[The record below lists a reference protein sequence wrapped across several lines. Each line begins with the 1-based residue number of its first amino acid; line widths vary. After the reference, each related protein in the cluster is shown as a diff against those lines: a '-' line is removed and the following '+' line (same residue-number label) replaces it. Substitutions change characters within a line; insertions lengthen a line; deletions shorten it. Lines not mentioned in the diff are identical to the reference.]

1 MDKLFQDELNY
12 LNETLA
18 YIEQRLEYLLQ
29 NNERRENESRELMR
43 EAYAE
48 GLELKE
54 EDGNGH
60 FDSSMVQNELR
71 QQAEVISAQKVET
84 VELQN
89 LYKRPYFAHIDFKFE
104 NEDEAE
110 PIYIGL
116 KDIIDL
122 DNFQQYS
129 VDWRAPIADLYYN
142 YKELGPV
149 SFMSKDQEIK
159 GELVAKYQL
168 LIEKAKLI
176 NVLDTSE
183 QINDEVLQIAL
194 SKMGSATMKN
204 IVETIQAEQNKIIR
218 AEPNRTLIVQG
229 VAGSGKT
236 SIALHRAAYLIYL
249 MANIEAADM
258 LLISPSISFANYIAS
273 VLPSLGERNISY
285 ATLESIEQLEI
296 SDVNSRFSD
305 YNFIPSSR
313 EKMEV
318 FSKFEIVDYIYE
330 FTDFLES
337 AIFSPKAI
345 ELDKEEYVKQSTIDN
360 LFRQNY
366 KFLPVFARNN
376 SILQHVEDI
385 IGNKDLFNEKKDEIQ
400 KQINS
405 MYVLD
410 NLSNIYSVFAKWLE
424 SEKQIDSTCFDP
436 SKMDEIDLSILALL
450 KILLYG
456 ASDSDWV
463 KHVIVDEMQD
473 LLPTDHETIRLLFTC
488 PRTILGDENQAVRYE
503 LDKNYLEQLEELYSR
518 DKLRVES
525 FTLNK
530 SYRSTAQIT
539 NFARNIIESD
549 TILALSRDG
558 KEVEVVEVKEAT
570 QAQAEQK
577 RDELIYKDLLKLR
590 DEEYNTVAVI
600 AKDKQELNK
609 FKRNLKD
616 IMAADT
622 ANKDILLNSFL
633 REEAEF
639 AATLC
644 DIAGSKG
651 IEFDAVILLN
661 ASDKQYNSELDRTKL
676 YVACTRPL
684 HNLKLYAIGDK
695 SRFIRK

>member
-18 YIEQRLEYLLQ
+18 YIEQRLEYLLS
-29 NNERRENESRELMR
+29 NNERRENESREIMR

-71 QQAEVISAQKVET
+71 QQAEVISAQKAET
-84 VELQN
+84 VVLQN
-89 LYKRPYFAHIDFKFE
+89 LYKRPYFAHIDFKFGE
-104 NEDEAE
+104 EDEAE
-110 PIYIGL
+110 AVYIGL

-122 DNFQQYS
+122 DNFRQYA

-159 GELVAKYQL
+159 GEILAKYQL

-249 MANIEAADM
+249 MPDIEAADM

-305 YNFIPSSR
+305 YNFVPSTR
-313 EKMEV
+313 EKMEI
-318 FSKFEIVDYIYE
+318 FSQFGVVDYIYE
-330 FTDFLES
+330 FTDFIEN
-337 AIFSPKAI
+337 AIFTAKAI
-345 ELDKEEYVKQSTIDN
+345 ELDNEVYVKQNTIDN

-385 IGNKDLFNEKKDEIQ
+385 IGNKNLFDEKKDEIQ
-400 KQINS
+400 NQINS

-424 SEKQIDSTCFDP
+424 SEKQISSAYFDP
-436 SKMDEIDLSILALL
+436 SNMDEIDLSILALL

-473 LLPTDHETIRLLFTC
+473 LLPTDHEVIRLLFTC

-503 LDKNYLEQLEELYSR
+503 LDKNYLEQLEELYTR

-525 FTLNK
+525 FTLNR

-539 NFARNIIESD
+539 NFAKNIIESD

-558 KEVEVVEVKEAT
+558 EEVQIVEVKEET
-570 QAQAEQK
+570 KEQAEQK

-590 DEEYNTVAVI
+590 EEEYNTVAVI
-600 AKDKQELNK
+600 AKDKNELNR
-609 FKRNLKD
+609 FKQSLKS

-633 REEAEF
+633 REEEEF

-661 ASDKQYNSELDRTKL
+661 ASDEQYNSELDRTKL

-684 HNLKLYAIGDK
+684 HNLKLYSIGDK
-695 SRFIRK
+695 SRFIG